1 MSEHRI
7 KIPENGEFETKFVS
21 PIEEMNK
28 QYDKITSPKAMAR
41 RIGMTHD
48 DMMYSAGGYIMAWF
62 MWQLQGDEYAAK
74 AFIGDSPEL
83 MSNQLYQ
90 DQRIDL
96 N

>member
-1 MSEHRI
+1 
-7 KIPENGEFETKFVS
+7 
-21 PIEEMNK
+21 
-28 QYDKITSPKAMAR
+28 
-41 RIGMTHD
+41 MTHD